1 MAAAMKNAI
10 YVGMIAP
17 TTAVI
22 SAAIIAVITVPT
34 AALITTA
41 TTAAI
46 TNAQHLQCQLQ

>member
-22 SAAIIAVITVPT
+22 SAAIIAVITAPT

-41 TTAAI
+41 TTETTATFLA
-46 TNAQHLQCQLQ
+46 NKS